1 MQEFFEFGLGA
12 RVLYKLGLA
21 RELGPVIDE
30 IGARRAFVVADKGVV
45 DAGLLEMVL
54 TGLRGAVE
62 VVGVFDT
69 VPANSSVSAVMEGAR
84 AAAEAGADL
93 IIAVGGGSP
102 IDTAKGIRIVIT
114 NGGHLLDYQGYNVI
128 SARLTPMIAI
138 PTTSGTGSEVT
149 PFAVIHDDEQD
160 LKLSFAS
167 RYLVP
172 DIAVLDPLL
181 TGSLPPML
189 TAATGMDALSHAI
202 ETFVSTEHNP
212 FSDGLALTAIDM
224 IANNLRDAVQSG
236 NDLDARGQMLMA
248 ACMAGMA
255 CANSY
260 FGVIHALSHAL
271 GGKFRVHHGTANA
284 IFMPFGMRFNS
295 AVVPERYVRIAR
307 AMGVNAGGR
316 SDTEVI
322 ADGIAAVET
331 LTSDCGLPTRL
342 RDVGVPEEALP
353 ELAAIA
359 LVDGAIFHNPR
370 VATEE
375 ELLEILREAW

>member
-1 MQEFFEFGLGA
+1 MQEFFEFGIGT

-21 RELGPVIDE
+21 SELGPMIDE
-30 IGARRAFVVADKGVV
+30 IGAQRIFIVADKGVV
-45 DAGLLEMVL
+45 AAGLLDPVVD
-54 TGLRGAVE
+54 GLRGCAE
-62 VVGVFDT
+62 IVGIFDS
-69 VPANSSVSAVMEGAR
+69 VPANSSVAKVMEGAR
-84 AAAEAGADL
+84 AAIAAEADL
-93 IIAVGGGSP
+93 IVAVGGGSP
-102 IDTAKGIRIVIT
+102 IDTAKGIRIVLT

-128 SARLTPMIAI
+128 PARLTPMIAI
-138 PTTSGTGSEVT
+138 PTTGGTGSEVT
-149 PFAVIHDDEQD
+149 PFAVIRDDDQD

-172 DIAVLDPLL
+172 DVAVLDPLL
-181 TGSLPPML
+181 TRSLPPKL
-189 TAATGMDALSHAI
+189 TAATGMDALSHAV
-202 ETFVSTEHNP
+202 ETFVSTENSP

-224 IANNLRDAVQSG
+224 IANHLRDAVQSG
-236 NDLDARGQMLMA
+236 SDMEARGQMLIA

-271 GGKFRVHHGTANA
+271 GGKFHVHHGTANS
-284 IFMPFGMRFNS
+284 IFMPVGMRFNS
-295 AVVPERYVRIAR
+295 VVVPHRYVRIAR

-322 ADGIAAVET
+322 ADGISAVAT
-331 LTSDCGLPTRL
+331 LASDCGLPTRL
-342 RDVGVPEEALP
+342 RDVGVPEDALP
-353 ELAAIA
+353 ELAAIS

-375 ELLEILREAW
+375 ELLEMLREAW

>member
-1 MQEFFEFGLGA
+1 MQEFFEFGIGT

-21 RELGPVIDE
+21 AELGPVIE
-30 IGARRAFVVADKGVV
+30 ELGARRAFVVADKGVV
-45 DAGLLEMVL
+45 GAGLLDPVL
-54 TGLRGAVE
+54 SGMAEGCE
-62 VVGVFDT
+62 VAGVFDA
-69 VPANSSVSAVMEGAR
+69 VPANSSVAAVMEGA
-84 AAAEAGADL
+84 AMAIAAEADL
-93 IIAVGGGSP
+93 IVAVGGGSP
-102 IDTAKGIRIVIT
+102 LDTAKGIRIVLT

-128 SARLTPMIAI
+128 PARLTPMIAI

-149 PFAVIHDDEQD
+149 PFAVIRDDEQD

-167 RYLVP
+167 RYLLP
-172 DIAVLDPLL
+172 DVAILDPLL
-181 TGSLPPML
+181 TRSLPPML

-202 ETFVSTEHNP
+202 ETFVSTENSP

-224 IANNLRDAVQSG
+224 IANHLRDAVQSG
-236 NDLDARGQMLMA
+236 NDMDARGQMLIA

-260 FGVIHALSHAL
+260 FGVIHALAHAT
-271 GGKFRVHHGTANA
+271 GGKFHVHHGTANA
-284 IFMPFGMRFNS
+284 IFMPFGMRYNS

-316 SDTEVI
+316 SDAEVI
-322 ADGIAAVET
+322 ADGISAVAT
-331 LTSDCGLPTRL
+331 LASDCGLPTRL
-342 RDVGVPEEALP
+342 RDVGVPEDALP
-353 ELAAIA
+353 ELAEIA

-375 ELLEILREAW
+375 ELLEILKEAW

>member
-1 MQEFFEFGLGA
+1 MQEFFEFGIGT

-21 RELGPVIDE
+21 NELGPVIDE
-30 IGARRAFVVADKGVV
+30 LGSQRVFIVADKGVV
-45 DAGLLEMVL
+45 AAGLLAPVVE
-54 TGLRGAVE
+54 GLRDSAE
-62 VVGVFDT
+62 IVGIFDS
-69 VPANSSVSAVMEGAR
+69 VPANSSVAKVMEGAE
-84 AAAEAGADL
+84 AAIAAQADL
-93 IIAVGGGSP
+93 IIAIGGGSP
-102 IDTAKGIRIVIT
+102 LDTAKGIRIVLT

-128 SARLTPMIAI
+128 PAPLTPMIAI

-149 PFAVIHDDEQD
+149 PFAVILDDDQD

-172 DIAVLDPLL
+172 DVAILDPLL
-181 TGSLPPML
+181 TRSLPPGL

-202 ETFVSTEHNP
+202 ETFVSTENSP

-236 NDLDARGQMLMA
+236 NDIDARGQMLIA

-271 GGKFRVHHGTANA
+271 GGKFHVHHGTANS
-284 IFMPFGMRFNS
+284 IFMPVGMRFNS
-295 AVVPERYVRIAR
+295 AVVPHRYVRIAH
-307 AMGVNAGGR
+307 AMGVIAGGR
-316 SDTEVI
+316 SDSEVI
-322 ADGIAAVET
+322 ADGISAVAT
-331 LTSDCGLPTRL
+331 LALDCGIPTRL

-353 ELAAIA
+353 ELAEIA
-359 LVDGAIFHNPR
+359 MVDGAIFHNPR
-370 VATEE
+370 IATEA
-375 ELLEILREAW
+375 ELLEMLKETW

>member
-1 MQEFFEFGLGA
+1 MQEFFEFGIGT

-21 RELGPVIDE
+21 NELGPVIDE
-30 IGARRAFVVADKGVV
+30 LGSQRVFIVADKGVV
-45 DAGLLEMVL
+45 AAGLLAPVVE
-54 TGLRGAVE
+54 GLRDSAE
-62 VVGVFDT
+62 IVGIFDS
-69 VPANSSVSAVMEGAR
+69 VPANSSVAKVMEGAE
-84 AAAEAGADL
+84 AAIAAQADL
-93 IIAVGGGSP
+93 IIAIGGGSP
-102 IDTAKGIRIVIT
+102 LDTAKGIRIVLT

-128 SARLTPMIAI
+128 PAPLTPMIAI

-149 PFAVIHDDEQD
+149 PFAVILDDDQD

-172 DIAVLDPLL
+172 DVAILDPLL
-181 TGSLPPML
+181 TRSLPPGL

-202 ETFVSTEHNP
+202 ETFVSTENSP

-236 NDLDARGQMLMA
+236 NDIDARGQMLIA

-271 GGKFRVHHGTANA
+271 GGKFHVHHGTAIS
-284 IFMPFGMRFNS
+284 IFMPVGMRFNS
-295 AVVPERYVRIAR
+295 AVVPHRYVRIAH
-307 AMGVNAGGR
+307 AMGVIAGGR
-316 SDTEVI
+316 SDSEVI
-322 ADGIAAVET
+322 ADGISAVAT
-331 LTSDCGLPTRL
+331 LALDCGIPTRL

-353 ELAAIA
+353 ELAEIA
-359 LVDGAIFHNPR
+359 MVDGAIFHNPR
-370 VATEE
+370 IATEA
-375 ELLEILREAW
+375 ELLEMLKETW

>member
-1 MQEFFEFGLGA
+1 MQEFFEFGIGT

-21 RELGPVIDE
+21 SELGPVIDE
-30 IGARRAFVVADKGVV
+30 LGSQRIFIVADKGVV
-45 DAGLLEMVL
+45 AAGLLAPVVE
-54 TGLRGAVE
+54 GLRNSAE
-62 VVGVFDT
+62 VVGIFDS
-69 VPANSSVSAVMEGAR
+69 VPANSSVAKVMEGAE
-84 AAAEAGADL
+84 AAIASQADL
-93 IIAVGGGSP
+93 IIAIGGGSP
-102 IDTAKGIRIVIT
+102 LDTAKGIRIVLT

-128 SARLTPMIAI
+128 PAPLTPMIAI

-149 PFAVIHDDEQD
+149 PFAVILDDDQD

-172 DIAVLDPLL
+172 DVAILDPLL
-181 TGSLPPML
+181 TRSLPPGL

-202 ETFVSTEHNP
+202 ETFVSTENSP

-236 NDLDARGQMLMA
+236 NDIDARGQMLIA

-271 GGKFRVHHGTANA
+271 GGKFHVHHGTANS
-284 IFMPFGMRFNS
+284 IFMPVGMRFNS
-295 AVVPERYVRIAR
+295 AVVPHRYVRIAR
-307 AMGVNAGGR
+307 AMGVNVGGR
-316 SDTEVI
+316 SDSEVI
-322 ADGIAAVET
+322 ADGISAVAT
-331 LTSDCGLPTRL
+331 LAVDCGIPTRL

-353 ELAAIA
+353 ELAEIA

-370 VATEE
+370 IATEA
-375 ELLEILREAW
+375 ELLEMLKETW